1 MVFKIQF
8 KVIEPN
14 NHALIRMYG
23 IDETILL
30 CTQTFYNCAHIQF
43 LPLRK
48 QFVQLKN
55 IPVKIKGLYKVS
67 GLSICR
73 QDPHSL
79 YKESNAHEMSSSQ
92 EKLCN
97 REKSPKLKKK
107 CVYS

>member
-14 NHALIRMYG
+14 NHALIRMYE

-55 IPVKIKGLYKVS
+55 IPVKIKGLSKVS
-67 GLSICR
+67 GCQSVAKSHIHSIKNPMLTRCLHLR
-73 QDPHSL
+73 
-79 YKESNAHEMSSSQ
+79 KNCAI
-92 EKLCN
+92 EKKVLN
-97 REKSPKLKKK
+97 
-107 CVYS
+107 